1 MAAGVA
7 LFMGEGRMCQ
17 RLLIKAALL
26 MSHSSFSRKA
36 LTRSDQEFSCSSTLL
51 IEITFHRQSGIGPTE
66 TKRIV

>member
-26 MSHSSFSRKA
+26 DVPLEFLQESFDP
-36 LTRSDQEFSCSSTLL
+36 L
-51 IEITFHRQSGIGPTE
+51 
-66 TKRIV
+66 